1 MICWEFLKVDRGHS
15 AEAIADLRKA
25 VELDPKN
32 LRAAYAL
39 AEEIERQG
47 DANSE
52 VEVQQV
58 MQKILAAQP
67 DNLAALLELS
77 RVAAKRG
84 DAATLKT
91 ASLEISARSSAWPP
105 EVKQQLAAVQAAAAG
120 TDLRAAATRTTF
132 LRNVLM
138 RVPEYRQSLA
148 VIKAPAGEEAQPFT
162 HFLRLESPVFT
173 PAPPD
178 MAIHSPLNRCANADD
193 RHWNW
198 IGAIQLGSA
207 GAPVIAE
214 ADGRRSAFVH
224 RGDIFR
230 FRADLLRFRRRRR
243 ESCKSTSTTISRLT
257 WCSRGGRRASVPPGQ
272 PERVH

>member
-1 MICWEFLKVDRGHS
+1 S

-25 VELDPKN
+25 TELNPNN

-52 VEVQQV
+52 TEFQHV

-91 ASLEISARSSAWPP
+91 AVEKIGARSSSWPK
-105 EVKQQLAAVQAAAAG
+105 EVQEQLATVRAAAAG
-120 TDLRAAATRTTF
+120 SDLRAAATRTTF

-138 RVPEYRQSLA
+138 RVPEYRQ
-148 VIKAPAGEEAQPFT
+148 
-162 HFLRLESPVFT
+162 
-173 PAPPD
+173 
-178 MAIHSPLNRCANADD
+178 
-193 RHWNW
+193 
-198 IGAIQLGSA
+198 
-207 GAPVIAE
+207 
-214 ADGRRSAFVH
+214 
-224 RGDIFR
+224 
-230 FRADLLRFRRRRR
+230 
-243 ESCKSTSTTISRLT
+243 
-257 WCSRGGRRASVPPGQ
+257 
-272 PERVH
+272 